1 MPRSIALNTMLLRL
15 EKIELIYAELSD
27 FVAVFQ
33 IKTAKNGQLES
44 DDPTECIKGVFRVY
58 TEKARRN
65 SPWAVLNHYID
76 NLSHL

>member
-1 MPRSIALNTMLLRL
+1 MLLRL

-33 IKTAKNGQLES
+33 IMTAKNGQLES

-65 SPWAVLNHYID
+65 SPGGAVLNHSID